1 MTDATSFVKQ
11 QSHCFSYFCVS
22 LTLFFFQGKT
32 VSSPYPPWGKFLAI
46 CLTFVSIF
54 FIPAVALLRYFRV
67 IHKGTPELPAV
78 VLDDSFHMNDLNS
91 SERQPLHNDNDKP
104 KKTKKMKKLS
114 LARRKF
120 RLEEKLA
127 EESSPQTNKNGPLN
141 RVITANGQLY
151 QLVNQHNGAGMFV

>member
-1 MTDATSFVKQ
+1 M
-11 QSHCFSYFCVS
+11 
-22 LTLFFFQGKT
+22 
-32 VSSPYPPWGKFLAI
+32 
-46 CLTFVSIF
+46 
-54 FIPAVALLRYFRV
+54 ALLRYFRV

-91 SERQPLHNDNDKP
+91 SERQPLHSGNDKP
-104 KKTKKMKKLS
+104 KKTKKLRKLS

-127 EESSPQTNKNGPLN
+127 AEPSPQTNKNGPLN